1 MFARPQLL
9 VDNQLVSATG
19 ASCAVGARGGRGD
32 VKDSGQLSLAGLCA
46 GGGALSLTA
55 LAAAWVFSP
64 VKASPTVDPPP
75 LVSVSV
81 EVPGDWS
88 GAVDAAWQPLH
99 AVNETRVAP
108 QVSVPVPVDWVATS
122 FGPRQPAGVDR
133 VGDSSDVEPGLPIE
147 ALPLEASAEPLFDVV
162 PANPRPAVVEDS
174 ETVAAPVDDPFVP
187 SAESESVSLPE
198 PAGADGQVRSNGGL
212 EDEPLEFPV
221 SEPVTVPRDEERWA
235 RLEAE
240 IAALR
245 QSVDELAS
253 RPTPESAP
261 RWVAAMGVAEN
272 SGGPIEVPAPVA
284 EARPVVIQLDRSR
297 DLSAPLWRPADD
309 SKELREVGC
318 PRVIEVARLDARR
331 DRYRA
336 VVRWARLCDVLERLA
351 DLSGRRLET
360 TLELAEVVSL
370 DRADATLEELLT
382 ELAGVAG
389 YAVEVTPGTIVVRI
403 HAIAS
408 RRAE

>member
-1 MFARPQLL
+1 M
-9 VDNQLVSATG
+9 
-19 ASCAVGARGGRGD
+19 
-32 VKDSGQLSLAGLCA
+32 KDSGQLSLAGLCA

-55 LAAAWVFSP
+55 LVAAWVFSP
-64 VKASPTVDPPP
+64 AKASPTVDPQP
-75 LVSVSV
+75 LVSATV
-81 EVPGDWS
+81 EVPADWS

-147 ALPLEASAEPLFDVV
+147 ALPLEASAEPLFDDV
-162 PANPRPAVVEDS
+162 PAKPQPAFVDDS
-174 ETVAAPVDDPFVP
+174 ETVATPVDDPLVP

-198 PAGADGQVRSNGGL
+198 PAGADGQVLSNGGL
-212 EDEPLEFPV
+212 EDEPLEFPAA
-221 SEPVTVPRDEERWA
+221 EPVTVLRDEERWT

-240 IAALR
+240 LAALR

-261 RWVAAMGVAEN
+261 RWVAAMGVARE
-272 SGGPIEVPAPVA
+272 SEIPIEPPTPVA
-284 EARPVVIQLDRSR
+284 EPRPVVIQLDRSR
-297 DLSAPLWRPADD
+297 DLSAPLWRPAGD
-309 SKELREVGC
+309 SRELLREVGR

-336 VVRWARLCDVLERLA
+336 VVRWARLHDVLERLA

-370 DRADATLEELLT
+370 DRTDATLDELLT

-389 YAVEVTPGTIVVRI
+389 YAVEVTPGTIVVRV
-403 HAIAS
+403 HAVAS
-408 RRAE
+408 QAGRE